1 MRSVVL
7 VVMEIGESIF
17 NAARNK
23 QVCVLRYLA
32 DVSIAHSL
40 GTLVTKH
47 GVGPPASLV
56 SGTKALTRLPSLLL
70 LLLVLARYS

>member
-1 MRSVVL
+1 MRSVVA
-7 VVMEIGESIF
+7 MEIGESIL
-17 NAARNK
+17 NAVRNK
-23 QVCVLRYLA
+23 QVLRYLA
-32 DVSIAHSL
+32 DVSIAHIL

-70 LLLVLARYS
+70 LLLVLVRYS